1 MSNTHFNIIFVV
13 DQSPNEVFNA
23 IGNISKW
30 WTENVHGKSLS
41 LNDEFTV
48 QFEDMHFSRQ
58 RLIEVIPSK
67 KIVWLVT
74 DSKLSWLENKQEW
87 TDTKIVF
94 EIYNHDNRTQ
104 LRFTHIGL
112 IPKAE
117 CYDDCASA
125 WTQYIRSSLFK
136 LITTGRGHPEQ
147 RQHAIKQ

>member
-1 MSNTHFNIIFVV
+1 MSNKHFNIIFVV
-13 DQSPNEVFNA
+13 DQSANEVFNA
-23 IGNISKW
+23 VCNISKW
-30 WTENVHGKSLS
+30 WTENVNGKSLS
-41 LNDEFTV
+41 LHDEFTV

-112 IPKAE
+112 IPKVE
-117 CYDDCASA
+117 CYDDCSSA

-136 LITTGRGHPEQ
+136 LITTGKGHPEQ

>member
-23 IGNISKW
+23 IRNISKW
-30 WTENVHGKSLS
+30 WTENVNGKALS

-58 RLIEVIPSK
+58 RMIEVIPNK

-117 CYDDCASA
+117 CYDDCSSA

-136 LITTGRGHPEQ
+136 LITTGKGHPEQ
-147 RQHAIKQ
+147 TEHAIKQ